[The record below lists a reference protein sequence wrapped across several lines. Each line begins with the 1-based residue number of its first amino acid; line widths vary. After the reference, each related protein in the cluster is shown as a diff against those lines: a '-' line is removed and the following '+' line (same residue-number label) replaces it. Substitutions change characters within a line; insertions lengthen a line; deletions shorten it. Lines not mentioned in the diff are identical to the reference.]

1 MFSES
6 SSILQQRMPQY
17 YLGQNYLILWV
28 WVLFLKK
35 KTGSVWYVKEG
46 GGGVG
51 GASLALIGC
60 PSSDGV
66 TIKMPYGIDVLHRPA
81 LHLIFSHWFG

>member
-1 MFSES
+1 MNLWEDFYLRTFWEDYKISPLDIKILGWCPVKRLTS
-6 SSILQQRMPQY
+6 S
-17 YLGQNYLILWV
+17 G
-28 WVLFLKK
+28 
-35 KTGSVWYVKEG
+35 G

-51 GASLALIGC
+51 GAALALIGC

-81 LHLIFSHWFG
+81 LHLIFSHCFG